1 MTGSQAGVSPYPNN
15 THQRFDRTKAQT
27 TKGKNAQYMEISRA
41 ILKSA
46 LGEDLCI
53 SGHISVLPLDT

>member
-15 THQRFDRTKAQT
+15 THQNKDLIGLKP
-27 TKGKNAQYMEISRA
+27 KPPNAQYMGISRA